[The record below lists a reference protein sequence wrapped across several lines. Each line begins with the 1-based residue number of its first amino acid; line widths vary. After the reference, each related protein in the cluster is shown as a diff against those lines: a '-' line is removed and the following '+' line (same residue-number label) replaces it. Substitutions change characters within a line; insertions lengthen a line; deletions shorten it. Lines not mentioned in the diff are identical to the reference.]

1 MCILN
6 PLGKNWYVFTFAFIP
21 LVLNVLPRFP
31 QNDTFDDFLNWAV
44 CVNSSSSLSW
54 PVAPLLLLMCCC
66 CKRRQPEGLGTR
78 FAPVPEGGEGVM
90 QSWGIEGAHPEDRVS
105 GSSLSRE
112 SWDFN
117 GNRACL
123 DNYAAHKNKTCQFL
137 NV

>member
-1 MCILN
+1 M
-6 PLGKNWYVFTFAFIP
+6 
-21 LVLNVLPRFP
+21 
-31 QNDTFDDFLNWAV
+31 
-44 CVNSSSSLSW
+44 
-54 PVAPLLLLMCCC
+54 
-66 CKRRQPEGLGTR
+66 
-78 FAPVPEGGEGVM
+78 PEGGEGVM